1 MATTSDRPGAEHFV
15 PGTLDLEALRDAAAG
30 CEGCELYRDATQ
42 TVFGKGPSAAAMMLI
57 GEQPGDLEDQQGVPF
72 IGPAG
77 RLLRKSMQASGIDVE
92 QVYLTNA
99 VKHFRWK
106 ATAQGNRRIHQ
117 KPAAGN
123 VAACRPWLHAELRSV
138 RPAVVVAPVRRRR
151 RRSSGRSSR

>member
-1 MATTSDRPGAEHFV
+1 MATAPERPGAERYA
-15 PGTLDLEALRDAAAG
+15 PDTLDLTVLRDAAGG

-42 TVFGKGPSAAAMMLI
+42 TIFGSGPPDASMMLI
-57 GEQPGDLEDQQGVPF
+57 GEQPGDMEDRNGVPF

-77 RLLRKSMQASGIDVE
+77 RLLRNAMEASGIDVE
-92 QVYLTNA
+92 RVYLTNA

-123 VAACRPWLHAELRSV
+123 ITACRPWLQAELRSV
-138 RPAVVVAPVRRRR
+138 QPAVVVASEPPRHRPFWD
-151 RRSSGRSSR
+151 RSSR